1 MLYCALCQK
10 MVDFNSVAVSGPTRA
25 YTLDTDG
32 PIDPTII
39 HSSSKIV
46 NVCKN
51 CGSKDLHA
59 SKKASQANQQKLA
72 KASSK
77 ESMGMSLRSLKLL
90 VAGWGRLVHFIVVDK
105 VDFVS
110 SSDTAGVV
118 KLTSACGGVGRAAPR
133 WASARTRWPRSSCPL
148 TLR

>member
-77 ESMGMSLRSLKLL
+77 ESIAWVVVHVVSVVGGIVFGMVMSNTEFGFMNGFLTMSI
-90 VAGWGRLVHFIVVDK
+90 FIWL
-105 VDFVS
+105 FG
-110 SSDTAGVV
+110 AF
-118 KLTSACGGVGRAAPR
+118 GVGTTN
-133 WASARTRWPRSSCPL
+133 W
-148 TLR
+148 